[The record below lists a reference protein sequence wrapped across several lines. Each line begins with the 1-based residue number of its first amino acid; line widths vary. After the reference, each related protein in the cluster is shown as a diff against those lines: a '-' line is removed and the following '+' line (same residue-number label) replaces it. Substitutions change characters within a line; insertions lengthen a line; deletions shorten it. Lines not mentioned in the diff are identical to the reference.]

1 MPSFPGG
8 QTLNDFLGSAQIFTS
23 AVNDL
28 MAQQLRA
35 IIGDE
40 VTYSQLKLL
49 KMVSLTEGYSVSN
62 VAQFL
67 GVSTAAASRAV
78 DRLVRRGLVNRM
90 EAPED
95 RRAVELSLTEKGAEL
110 LSRYDAAA
118 EEALDQVFGDLATE
132 QLRGMGDLLDRLS
145 VSIVQREDGGDKVCF
160 RCGIHFRDRCLLR
173 RQASRTCFFHLHQRA
188 EERHDKGGNGN
199 GGKER
204 PQRHR

>member
-1 MPSFPGG
+1 MPSYPGG

-28 MAQQLRA
+28 MAQQLRT
-35 IIGDE
+35 ISGDE

-78 DRLVRRGLVNRM
+78 DRLVRRGLVNRL
-90 EAPED
+90 EAADD
-95 RRAVELSLTEKGAEL
+95 RRAVELSLTEKGGEL
-110 LSRYDAAA
+110 LARYDDAAA
-118 EEALDQVFGDLATE
+118 EALNQVFGDLATE
-132 QLRGMGDLLDRLS
+132 QLRGMGDILDRLS
-145 VSIVQREDGGDKVCF
+145 VSIVQREESGEQVCF

-173 RQASRTCFFHLHQRA
+173 RQASRTCFFHLHQKGDA
-188 EERHDKGGNGN
+188 PDGDGGNGK
-199 GGKER
+199 GRRRLPKEA
-204 PQRHR
+204 